1 MSKLIEDMARAIY
14 RVAYKYNTMPPYD
27 VHPSNRLQGHE
38 NAEDY
43 ARAALAV
50 VLASLQGVIKKA
62 DGSDEPSE
70 RYDGTTPDYWQGRA
84 DAARIITQ
92 WTKEQNEKATEKNQN
107 T

>member
-1 MSKLIEDMARAIY
+1 MGQGTRTMSKLLEDMAREIY
-14 RVAYKYNTMPPYD
+14 RVAYKYEGMPPYD

-50 VLASLQGVIKKA
+50 VLTSLQGAITKA
-62 DGSDEPSE
+62 DGRYEPWD
-70 RYDGTTPDYWQGRA
+70 RHDGTTPDYWQGRT

-92 WTKEQNEKATEKNQN
+92 W
-107 T
+107 